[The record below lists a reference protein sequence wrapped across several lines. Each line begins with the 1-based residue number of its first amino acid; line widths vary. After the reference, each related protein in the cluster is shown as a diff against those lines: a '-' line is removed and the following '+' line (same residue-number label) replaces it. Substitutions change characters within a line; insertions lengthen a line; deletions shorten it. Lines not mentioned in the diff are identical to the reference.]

1 LFSTCVNFK
10 NFYKKFKVN
19 SELQEKLHLSSLQTS
34 WIEEKIALF
43 NKKKENSRTI
53 EEVEALEKEGVEIL
67 RLIQQELEEI
77 ERLEKDA

>member
-1 LFSTCVNFK
+1 M
-10 NFYKKFKVN
+10 N
-19 SELQEKLHLSSLQTS
+19 SELQEKLDLSSLQTS

>member
-1 LFSTCVNFK
+1 
-10 NFYKKFKVN
+10 VN

>member
-1 LFSTCVNFK
+1 M
-10 NFYKKFKVN
+10 N

-53 EEVEALEKEGVEIL
+53 EEVEDLEKEGVEIL

>member
-1 LFSTCVNFK
+1 
-10 NFYKKFKVN
+10 VN
-19 SELQEKLHLSSLQTS
+19 SELQEKLDLSSLQTS

>member
-1 LFSTCVNFK
+1 M
-10 NFYKKFKVN
+10 N
-19 SELQEKLHLSSLQTS
+19 SELQEKLDLSSLQTS
-34 WIEEKIALF
+34 WIEEKISLF
-43 NKKKENSRTI
+43 NKKKENARTI

>member
-1 LFSTCVNFK
+1 
-10 NFYKKFKVN
+10 VN

-53 EEVEALEKEGVEIL
+53 EEVEDLEKEGVEIL

>member
-1 LFSTCVNFK
+1 
-10 NFYKKFKVN
+10 VN
-19 SELQEKLHLSSLQTS
+19 SELQEKLDLSSLQTS
-34 WIEEKIALF
+34 WIEEKITLF
-43 NKKKENSRTI
+43 NKKKENARTI

>member
-1 LFSTCVNFK
+1 
-10 NFYKKFKVN
+10 VN
-19 SELQEKLHLSSLQTS
+19 SELQEKLDLSSLQTS
-34 WIEEKIALF
+34 WIEEKISLI
-43 NKKKENSRTI
+43 NKKKENARTI

>member
-1 LFSTCVNFK
+1 M
-10 NFYKKFKVN
+10 N
-19 SELQEKLHLSSLQTS
+19 SELQEKLDLSSLQTS
-34 WIEEKIALF
+34 WIEEKITLF
-43 NKKKENSRTI
+43 NKKKENARTI

>member
-1 LFSTCVNFK
+1 M
-10 NFYKKFKVN
+10 N

-43 NKKKENSRTI
+43 NKKKENARTI
-53 EEVEALEKEGVEIL
+53 EEAEALEKEGVEIL
-67 RLIQQELEEI
+67 RLIEQELEEI

>member
-1 LFSTCVNFK
+1 
-10 NFYKKFKVN
+10 VN
-19 SELQEKLHLSSLQTS
+19 SELQEKLDLSSLQTS
-34 WIEEKIALF
+34 WIEEKISLF
-43 NKKKENSRTI
+43 NKKKENARTI